1 MFKSAEINIARENII
16 ESLDELASA
25 YSTSTTTFLLA
36 LGLSFELAELD
47 NDNPENRAQALK
59 RLCEID
65 SLLNA
70 VRSWFTSDSECW
82 SWFMNEQL
90 VAFSHL
96 TPSQIVRRYQSRGIT
111 LIREWAEERKL
122 GNFQ

>member
-1 MFKSAEINIARENII
+1 MFKSAEINFAHENII
-16 ESLDELASA
+16 ESLDELARA
-25 YSTSTTTFLLA
+25 YSTSTTTFLHA
-36 LGLSFELAELD
+36 LGLLFELAELD
-47 NDNPENRAQALK
+47 NDNPENRAQVSK

-70 VRSWFTSDSECW
+70 VRSWFLSDSECW

-96 TPSQIVRRYQSRGIT
+96 TPTQIVSRYQSRGIT

>member
-1 MFKSAEINIARENII
+1 MFKSAEINIAHENII
-16 ESLDELASA
+16 ESIDELARA
-25 YSTSTTTFLLA
+25 YSTSTTTFLHA

-47 NDNPENRAQALK
+47 NDNPENRAQASK

-65 SLLNA
+65 TLLSA
-70 VRSWFTSDSECW
+70 VRSWFSSDSECW
-82 SWFMNEQL
+82 CWFINEQL
-90 VAFSHL
+90 VAFSYL